1 MEEDELCK
9 CVCASESLA
18 CALVDISSLQI
29 LPFGPA
35 GMNLTVELL
44 GLTPSDVPLP

>member
-1 MEEDELCK
+1 MS
-9 CVCASESLA
+9 CVSVCVHLSLSLA
-18 CALVDISSLQI
+18 CALVDVSSLQI
-29 LPFGPA
+29 LPFGPE